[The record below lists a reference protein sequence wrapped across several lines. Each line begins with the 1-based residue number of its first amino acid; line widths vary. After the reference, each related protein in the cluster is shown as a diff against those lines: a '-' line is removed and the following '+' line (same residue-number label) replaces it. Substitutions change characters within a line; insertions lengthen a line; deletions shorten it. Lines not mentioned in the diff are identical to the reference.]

1 MPDPQVTAMGLSRE
15 IPEETP
21 NTPYCYCLANFS
33 EFMYMYNISVRNT
46 QFLEDLK
53 CQIISILLL
62 PLLLVFVLWKNSCFR
77 SCQEHNKL
85 LVSDY

>member
-1 MPDPQVTAMGLSRE
+1 MGLSRE

-46 QFLEDLK
+46 QFLKDLK
-53 CQIISILLL
+53 C
-62 PLLLVFVLWKNSCFR
+62 
-77 SCQEHNKL
+77 
-85 LVSDY
+85 